1 MRDADPLPAGLL
13 DRRLLVV
20 SGKGGVGKTTVAAL
34 LAFVAARS
42 GRRVLLVSSDGRG
55 DAAALFGRDDPG
67 YVEAELAPSLR
78 GLTSGFDELL
88 ADFVHTAAPLPF
100 VADRILASSTFRY
113 FTRATPGLPELLL
126 LGKIRDVLKRTKGTR
141 RSPRYDLVVL
151 DAPATGH
158 ARSLVRMPR
167 AILETTPAG
176 PLRHVAEDLDRL
188 LADPAAAALVVVAE
202 PAEFAAREAEELSAA
217 AAADAGLSTAL
228 VVVNRIGRSGRPETL
243 PEIDLPVLRLPEIVT
258 GGESRFAA
266 PARRETPEEDHP
278 SKRHGGPSPGSAVAF
293 FERLLSTF
301 EEIAASRG
309 RDLRRAASA
318 SRPARD
324 AGASFSSVP
333 PSSDAF
339 DRRLDL
345 APWLDEAPLV
355 VLTGPGGVGKTTVAA
370 ALGIAAARRGRRVLV
385 LTVDPAR
392 RLAQTLGLPGS
403 DEPSADPVAVPLR
416 GLPKGARLLALQIDP
431 KATFERLLSR
441 VAPPGVLDRIRRNR
455 LYAGFVG
462 SLPGV
467 LEYMGVEALHEHSRD
482 EGIDLLVLDTPPA
495 ARGLDFLS
503 APDRMV
509 ELLENDAL
517 RWFLHG
523 DSLLSRALSGAS
535 RGAAAV
541 LKLADKVL
549 GFGFLSDLADF
560 FKAFDGLYDGFR
572 ERSRDISA
580 LLGTGRYLVVSSLD
594 ATALE
599 TAAATAEALSRRGAA
614 PALLLNR
621 VGPGA
626 RLPAL
631 PPPLAGLPARA
642 MAESPLPASEL
653 PEALA
658 AALA

>member
-1 MRDADPLPAGLL
+1 VRDVGPLPAGLL

-34 LAFVAARS
+34 LASAAARS
-42 GRRVLLVSSDGRG
+42 GRSVLLVSSDGRG

-78 GLTSGFDELL
+78 GLTTGFDPLL
-88 ADFVHTAAPLPF
+88 SDFVRAAAPLSF

-141 RSPRYDLVVL
+141 RAPRYDLIVL

-158 ARSLVRMPR
+158 ARSLVRIPR
-167 AILETTPAG
+167 AILGTTPAG
-176 PLRHVAEDLDRL
+176 PLRHIAEDLDRL
-188 LADPAAAALVVVAE
+188 LADPAQSALVVVAE
-202 PAEFAAREAEELSAA
+202 PAAFAAREAEELSAA
-217 AAADAGLSTAL
+217 AAADAGLATAL

-243 PEIDLPVLRLPEIVT
+243 PDVDLPVLRLPEIAT
-258 GGESRFAA
+258 EWESESVAT
-266 PARRETPEEDHP
+266 RRQEKPEEDHSP
-278 SKRHGGPSPGSAVAF
+278 KGNEGPRPGSAVAF
-293 FERLLSTF
+293 FEKLLFTF
-301 EEIAASRG
+301 EENVASCERAA
-309 RDLRRAASA
+309 RRAAPA
-318 SRPARD
+318 SRSAREAED
-324 AGASFSSVP
+324 SYRGRS
-333 PSSDAF
+333 PSPVVHLHP
-339 DRRLDL
+339 LDL
-345 APWLDEAPLV
+345 APWLDDAPLV
-355 VLTGPGGVGKTTVAA
+355 ILTGAGGVGKTTVAA
-370 ALGIAAARRGRRVLV
+370 AFGIAAARRGRRALV

-392 RLAQTLGLPGS
+392 RLAQTLGLPGT
-403 DEPSADPVAVPLR
+403 DERSAEPVAVPLR
-416 GLPKGARLLALQIDP
+416 GLPRGARLLALQIDP
-431 KATFERLLSR
+431 KATFERLLTR
-441 VAPPGVLDRIRRNR
+441 VAPAGVLARIHRNR
-455 LYAGFVG
+455 LYAGFVD

-467 LEYMGVEALHEHSRD
+467 LEYMGVEALHEHAKD

-509 ELLENDAL
+509 ELLEYDAL

-535 RGAAAV
+535 RGAGAV
-541 LKLADKVL
+541 LKLADNVL

-560 FKAFDGLYDGFR
+560 FRAFDGLYDGFR

-580 LLGTGRYLVVSSLD
+580 LLGTGRHLVVSSLD
-594 ATALE
+594 ATAIMA
-599 TAAATAEALSRRGAA
+599 AAATVEALSRRGAE

-621 VGPGA
+621 VGPGT
-626 RLPAL
+626 RTPAL
-631 PPPLAGLPARA
+631 PPPLADLPAKA
-642 MAESPLPASEL
+642 IAESPLAASEL

-658 AALA
+658 AALV